1 MTPPYE
7 MVLRETIIYH
17 PIISEDLSMDYRS
30 NKNKDAWDDGVFG
43 TGNTEPPRSHSGI
56 IALLL
61 ILVIFLS
68 GIVSLLSFMNIKL
81 FQELNHQKQQ
91 EQAHSPMSFSDLDTQ
106 PWLDTRPTEGTEPV
120 HIQPDVSISLNK
132 SPQSVENVPE
142 PGAMSWQESYEK
154 TIPSVISVVCTT
166 KTDTLSGTGIILSDQ
181 GFLVTTACIVGDAE
195 TITVTLHDGSTYSAL
210 VVGADPVTDLAV
222 LFVDA
227 PGLIPAEFGDSAPLR
242 VGDAV
247 GAIGNPADAALGA
260 ALTPG
265 IISAINRD
273 VRFLGKDISLIQT
286 DVALNSGN
294 SGGPLVNC
302 YGQVIGINT
311 THIAAG
317 EPAESTGF
325 AIPSTTVKEIVD
337 QLIAHGYVS
346 GRPTLGLAGESV
358 TAFDQAY
365 FNIPQGLYLND
376 VDTGS
381 DAFSQGIAPGDIL
394 MYLNGEPV
402 ASQKALD
409 SLVNSLNIGDS
420 VNAVLFI
427 DGEERTL
434 ALTVTEYTG

>member
-1 MTPPYE
+1 
-7 MVLRETIIYH
+7 
-17 PIISEDLSMDYRS
+17 MDYRN

-81 FQELNHQKQQ
+81 FQELNQQKQQ
-91 EQAHSPMSFSDLDTQ
+91 EQTHSPMSFSDLDTQ
-106 PWLDTRPTEGTEPV
+106 PWQETQTVENTDPP
-120 HIQPDVSISLNK
+120 HIQPDVSINLNK

-142 PGAMSWQESYEK
+142 PGAMSWQDIYEK
-154 TIPSVISVVCTT
+154 TIPSVISVVSTT
-166 KTDTLSGTGIILSDQ
+166 KTDTLTGTGIILSDR
-181 GFLVTTACIVGDAE
+181 GFLVTTACIVSDAE
-195 TITVTLHDGSTYSAL
+195 TISVTLHDGSIYSAL

-227 PGLIPAEFGDSAPLR
+227 AGLIPAEFGDSAPLR

-247 GAIGNPADAALGA
+247 GAIGNPADAGLGA

-265 IISAINRD
+265 IIAAINQD

-286 DVALNSGN
+286 DVALNSCN

-311 THIAAG
+311 THISAG
-317 EPAESTGF
+317 ESAGNTGF

-346 GRPTLGLAGESV
+346 GRPTLGLTGESV
-358 TAFDQAY
+358 TLFDQAY
-365 FNIPQGLYLND
+365 FNIPQGLYLNA
-376 VDTGS
+376 VDNGS
-381 DAFSQGIAPGDIL
+381 DAFAQGIAPGDIL
-394 MYLNGEPV
+394 VSLNGEPV
-402 ASQKALD
+402 TSQQALD

-420 VNAVLFI
+420 VTAVLFM
-427 DGEERTL
+427 DGEEKTVT
-434 ALTVTEYTG
+434 LTVTEYTG